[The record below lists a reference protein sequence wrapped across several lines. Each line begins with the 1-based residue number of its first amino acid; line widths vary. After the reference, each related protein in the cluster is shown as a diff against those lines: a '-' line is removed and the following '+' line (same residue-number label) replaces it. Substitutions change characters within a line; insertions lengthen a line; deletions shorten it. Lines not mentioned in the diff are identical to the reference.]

1 MDGRPQFMSIIQ
13 RLSALRVILLEV
25 GRGKTLRVRRFRAV
39 IFFLLLFAHYDLVVF
54 LLLTRWF
61 VLLLAMNG
69 AHVLTGY
76 NFDSHCKVQA
86 KLINIYKQFD
96 RT

>member
-1 MDGRPQFMSIIQ
+1 MDGRPHFMSIMQ
-13 RLSALRVILLEV
+13 RLSSLRVILLEV

-39 IFFLLLFAHYDLVVF
+39 IFFLLLFAHCDLVGF
-54 LLLTRWF
+54 LLLARWF

-76 NFDSHCKVQA
+76 HFDCHCKVQA
-86 KLINIYKQFD
+86 KLMKIYKQFD
-96 RT
+96 RI